1 MIEDFSI
8 QILKE
13 TIESEEYKEE
23 ISELSS
29 YAANV
34 KQEGEMVSILAKI
47 LDKKGYHVA
56 LEYDK
61 TDKHDLLLNDKIL
74 EAKFYYEEDIQ
85 YRLKGELEKV
95 NNSID
100 KLLKELKDTLDQ
112 GKYPSGWNLSL
123 NILRDIY
130 YKKPHFF
137 MLTIL
142 SRDLTNVTEQEL
154 DTIMWKSSK
163 CPKYNKK
170 FGYNNQNVLKIAID
184 FLNSIKEKKSFSY
197 QYVKIDTNT
206 KFPSSYHI
214 HLYGFS

>member
-34 KQEGEMVSILAKI
+34 KQEGEMV
-47 LDKKGYHVA
+47 KKGYHVA

-112 GKYPSGWNLSL
+112 GKYPSGWNLCGNPASAQ
-123 NILRDIY
+123 
-130 YKKPHFF
+130 H
-137 MLTIL
+137 TIKNL
-142 SRDLTNVTEQEL
+142 G
-154 DTIMWKSSK
+154 TIIRMS
-163 CPKYNKK
+163 
-170 FGYNNQNVLKIAID
+170 
-184 FLNSIKEKKSFSY
+184 
-197 QYVKIDTNT
+197 
-206 KFPSSYHI
+206 
-214 HLYGFS
+214 